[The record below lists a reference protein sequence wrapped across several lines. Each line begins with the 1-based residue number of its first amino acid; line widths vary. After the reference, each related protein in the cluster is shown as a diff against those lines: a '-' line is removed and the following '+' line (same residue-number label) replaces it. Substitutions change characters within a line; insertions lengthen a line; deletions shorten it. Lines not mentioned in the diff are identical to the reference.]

1 MTTALL
7 GDTARDSVWTGQV
20 IDVDVHANVPSIQAL
35 FPYLSQLWIDW
46 INERGWKGPTG
57 PANHYPP
64 NAVRSCRPQWRP
76 AGRFPASGA
85 DLLSEHILEPWRTE
99 TAILTCYYGI
109 DSLRHPDWAAALAS
123 AVNDWLIA
131 EWLERDPR
139 LRATMVIPARD
150 VKEMVKE
157 IHRIGSHPGIV
168 QVLLPV
174 RNDQLWGQRQFFP
187 LYEAI
192 VEHDLVAGIHYGGTT
207 DGPPSTTGFPS
218 WFIEEYSG
226 EWQAFASQV
235 TSLVSEGVFQSVPQL
250 RVSVLE
256 GGFLWL
262 PVWGWRMNKEWKG
275 LRREVPWLDR
285 PPFDII
291 RDHFRFSVAP
301 TDAGPRDMLAK
312 TVSWL
317 RSDDLLMFA
326 TDYPHTHDDD
336 ISMLLDVLPEPAQAK
351 LMSENARAWYR
362 L

>member
-7 GDTARDSVWTGQV
+7 GDTARDSVWTGPV

-35 FPYLSQLWIDW
+35 FPYLSRLWIDW

-57 PANHYPP
+57 VAAHYPP
-64 NAVRSCRPQWRP
+64 NSVRACRPEWRP
-76 AGRFPASGA
+76 AGKFPASDV
-85 DLLSEHILEPWRTE
+85 DLLREHILDPWRTE
-99 TAILTCYYGI
+99 IAIVNCYYGI

-139 LRATMVIPARD
+139 LRATLVVPARD
-150 VKEMVKE
+150 TKDMIKE
-157 IHRIGSHPGIV
+157 IERVGDHPGFV
-168 QVLLPV
+168 QVMLPV
-174 RNDQLWGQRQFFP
+174 RNDHLWGQRQFFP
-187 LYEAI
+187 VFEAI
-192 VEHDLVAGIHYGGTT
+192 AERDLVAGIHYGGTT

-218 WFIEEYSG
+218 WFIEEYAA
-226 EWQAFASQV
+226 EWQAYASQV
-235 TSLVSEGVFQSVPQL
+235 TSLVAEGVFQSIPEL

-301 TDAGPRDMLAK
+301 TDAGPPRLVEK
-312 TVSWL
+312 TIGWL
-317 RSDDLLMFA
+317 DRDDLLMFA

-336 ISMLLDVLPEPAQAK
+336 ISLLLDVMPPAARVN
-351 LMSENARAWYR
+351 LMSETARSWYR